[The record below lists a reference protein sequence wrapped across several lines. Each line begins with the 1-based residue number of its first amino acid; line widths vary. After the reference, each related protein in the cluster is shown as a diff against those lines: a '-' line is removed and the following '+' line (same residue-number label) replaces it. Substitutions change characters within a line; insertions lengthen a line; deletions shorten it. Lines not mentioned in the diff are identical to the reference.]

1 MVPRLTSEVRRGT
14 CLISTQ
20 YPIHTEDYQAHDF
33 DYEQNNYHVIICCD
47 TATEK
52 GTSDNIL
59 KSLAIQRHW

>member
-1 MVPRLTSEVRRGT
+1 MERAELKIHHYS
-14 CLISTQ
+14 ISTQ